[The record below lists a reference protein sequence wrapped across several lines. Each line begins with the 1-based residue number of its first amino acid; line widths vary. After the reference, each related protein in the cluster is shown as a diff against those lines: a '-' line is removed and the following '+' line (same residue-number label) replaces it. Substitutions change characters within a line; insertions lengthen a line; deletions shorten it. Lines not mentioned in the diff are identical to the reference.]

1 MDEQTTS
8 VKNTVAVQNTAQQNT
23 AAVRNTAQLSLRTL
37 AEGEFTGA
45 SQAPQLAR
53 IVIVDDHPNTAS
65 MLARVLKKLD
75 TPAEIL
81 VANSGEEAL
90 QLIGTNDIEVLIT
103 DFIMPGMSGL
113 ELVERLKKEDREPG
127 HIILMTAYDMPG
139 LTLTIRQLKI
149 QDFLVKPV
157 EPEKIRGIVEKALKQ
172 LHPAPVVHGTVPLE
186 KGQPTET
193 PPKILIADDNPDNIR
208 LLAVRLQSEGYHFIT
223 AEDGEQ
229 TLALVNAENPDLV
242 LLDVNMPKKDGFE
255 VLTEMRA
262 NENVAH
268 IPVNI
273 ITAARIGIKDVRE
286 GLTLGADDYITKP
299 FDWREL
305 SARIRTKLRV
315 KKAEDA
321 LRQRT
326 KRLGVLPEIS
336 LDLGERLD
344 VEALTKTILARTVG
358 ALEATNGYL
367 FIFQP
372 DGSVSLQM
380 HAVADKEAPGHLP
393 LWARRTL
400 AEGERRSPNERS
412 VEEEQ
417 THGIADAV
425 PGSASLP
432 DRADRADADNY
443 SAYRADG
450 VVAQVVA
457 NRQGMIIADTS
468 REKGWFHDHSD
479 TTQAD
484 AGVTPAYRSAI
495 LVPLLGREE
504 VLGVL
509 TLTHTQAGYFKP
521 DAMTLL
527 QAIASQSAIAIEN
540 AQLYASERRR
550 VNELVALNQL
560 TREISRFTRSTEMWE
575 NLPRLARETL
585 RYPAV
590 GLWLM
595 DGEADAAPG
604 SAYRADAVGIDHRV
618 GTGGRRPTDHRD
630 PGSASLTDR
639 ADRKLTLRGLAGAEN
654 ASRHSI
660 LEVAPLQA
668 AETGQPAQFSG
679 PIEERTG
686 ERAGVGKPPAVS
698 VIAVP
703 LILNQAVQGVLS
715 IHSQRAGAFQESDRV
730 VLETLASQITSA
742 LERIQLFESVE
753 HEQRRLSAVLRS
765 AADAILVF
773 DTQGRLL
780 LANPAGQRLFTD
792 IQAQVGQPL
801 PVDSGYDDLTHM
813 LDNLRKANTSG
824 QGEIAWPD
832 KRTFSIV
839 VTSVEDG
846 GQVAILHDVSHFK
859 ALDHLKNEY
868 LATASHD
875 LKNPIFAVL
884 GYSDLLGKAGP
895 LNPMQTDFVGRIRNS
910 AIQMQDLVLNLLE
923 IARMEMGTKLRL
935 EKIDLN
941 EVLASVVDEFRPQAD
956 AKQHTITMELCS
968 APLQVTG
975 DKIRIQQ
982 VARNLLGNAIKYTPT
997 GGQITV
1003 SSQVD
1008 RADADPGSAY
1018 RELACVKFKDTG
1030 FGIPEESLL
1039 HLFEKFF
1046 RVRTDQTQDIE
1057 GNGLGLAIVKSILS
1071 QHGGKVTVESVY
1083 GKGSCFSI
1091 QLPLT

>member
-1 MDEQTTS
+1 MDEQTTL
-8 VKNTVAVQNTAQQNT
+8 TTPVAQ
-23 AAVRNTAQLSLRTL
+23 
-37 AEGEFTGA
+37 A
-45 SQAPQLAR
+45 SHAPNPPDSQQLAR

-81 VANSGEEAL
+81 TANSGEEAL
-90 QLIGTNDIEVLIT
+90 QLIGDNIVEVLIT

-139 LTLTIRQLKI
+139 LTFTTRQLKI

-157 EPEKIRGIVEKALKQ
+157 EPEKIRSIVEKALKQ
-172 LHPAPVVHGTVPLE
+172 LRPPAETA
-186 KGQPTET
+186 QPQDQSVNA

-208 LLAVRLQSEGYHFIT
+208 LLAVRLQSEGYRFIS

-229 TLALVNAENPDLV
+229 TLNLVKAENPDLV

-262 NENVAH
+262 TENTAN
-268 IPVNI
+268 IPVII

-305 SARIRTKLRV
+305 SARIRNKLRV

-321 LRQRT
+321 LRQRS
-326 KRLGVLPEIS
+326 KNLGVLPEIS

-358 ALEATNGYL
+358 ALEATNGFL
-367 FIFQP
+367 LIFQP
-372 DGSVSLQM
+372 DGKTSFQVHDVQ
-380 HAVADKEAPGHLP
+380 D
-393 LWARRTL
+393 
-400 AEGERRSPNERS
+400 
-412 VEEEQ
+412 
-417 THGIADAV
+417 
-425 PGSASLP
+425 LP
-432 DRADRADADNY
+432 DWTGEEGRSRMIANVFHP
-443 SAYRADG
+443 SEG

-457 NRQGMIIADTS
+457 SRQGMIIADTS
-468 REKGWFHDHSD
+468 QHDGWFRFQH
-479 TTQAD
+479 
-484 AGVTPAYRSAI
+484 AGSQSAV

-509 TLTHTQAGYFKP
+509 TLTHNQEGYFKP
-521 DAMTLL
+521 DQLTLL

-540 AQLYASERRR
+540 AQLYAAERRR

-560 TREISRFTRSTEMWE
+560 TREISRFTRSTELWE
-575 NLPRLARETL
+575 NLPRLAREAL

-590 GLWLM
+590 GLWLF
-595 DGEADAAPG
+595 DGE
-604 SAYRADAVGIDHRV
+604 
-618 GTGGRRPTDHRD
+618 
-630 PGSASLTDR
+630 
-639 ADRKLTLRGLAGAEN
+639 KLTLRGLAGTEN
-654 ASRHSI
+654 APRHSI

-686 ERAGVGKPPAVS
+686 ERMTTGKPPVVS

-703 LILNQAVQGVLS
+703 LIWNQAVRGVLS
-715 IHSQRAGAFQESDRV
+715 VHSQRAGAFQESDRV

-765 AADAILVF
+765 AADAIMVF
-773 DTQGRLL
+773 DTQGCLL
-780 LANPAGQRLFTD
+780 LANPAGQHLFTD
-792 IQAQVGQPL
+792 IQAVVGQPL
-801 PVDSGYDDLTHM
+801 PMDSGYDELTRM
-813 LDNLRKANTSG
+813 LDGLRKSNTSG
-824 QGEIAWPD
+824 HGEIAWPD

-839 VTSVEDG
+839 VTPVEDG

-859 ALDHLKNEY
+859 ALDHLKNEF

-895 LNPMQTDFVGRIRNS
+895 LNEMQSDFVGRIRNS
-910 AIQMQDLVLNLLE
+910 AVQMQDLVLNLLE
-923 IARMEMGTKLRL
+923 VGRIEMGSKLRL
-935 EKIDLN
+935 ENVDLN
-941 EVLASVVDEFRPQAD
+941 EVLTNVVEEFHPQAD
-956 AKQHTITMELCS
+956 AKGHTITVELS
-968 APLQVTG
+968 ATPLNLNG
-975 DKIRIQQ
+975 DKIRLQQ
-982 VARNLLGNAIKYTPT
+982 VARNLLGNAIKYTPN

-1003 SSQVD
+1003 ASQVND
-1008 RADADPGSAY
+1008 CQVCIS
-1018 RELACVKFKDTG
+1018 FKDTG
-1030 FGIPEESLL
+1030 YGIPEESLP
-1039 HLFEKFF
+1039 HLFEKFY

-1057 GNGLGLAIVKSILS
+1057 GNGLGLAIVKSIVE
-1071 QHGGKVTVESVY
+1071 QHGGQVKVESVY

-1091 QLPLT
+1091 HLPRI